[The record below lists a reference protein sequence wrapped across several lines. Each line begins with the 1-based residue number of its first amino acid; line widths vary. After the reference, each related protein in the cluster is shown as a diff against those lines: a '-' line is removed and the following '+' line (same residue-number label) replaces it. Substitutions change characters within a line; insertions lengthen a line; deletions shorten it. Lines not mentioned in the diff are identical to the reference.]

1 VNLLMGIDLGT
12 SGLKTIVIEEKGKVL
27 VEDKCSYSFDS
38 PKSGYAEQDPDVW
51 WNACKSTV
59 TEVLNFCRSKDIAGL
74 SFSGQMH
81 GLVML
86 DSNYQS
92 VRPAILHCDTRSTKQ
107 VEELQS
113 IFGTEGVRILMMN
126 AVYTGFLLPSL
137 LWVKENEPQNYQKI
151 HYVCLPKD
159 FLKLKITGELS
170 TDYSDASGTLAFDIK
185 NLCWSEE
192 ILNRLSIDIEIFPK
206 CYESTNRV
214 GSVSAEAAK
223 MTGLSADTPVM
234 AGGGDQVMQG
244 IGNGM
249 INVGDA
255 TVNIGSSG
263 QVSFQVDRPV
273 LNSNLSTNTFCS
285 YQRDRWL
292 LLGATMTAGL
302 SLKWWHQI
310 LGDVDYR
317 QMDSEVA
324 VIQPGSTGILFLPYL
339 NGERTPHVDP
349 NLSGMF
355 LGINIGTSQA
365 HMTRAVMEGI
375 TYSLMQAIEVCGELG
390 FSASSLIASGG
401 GARSQP
407 WLQLQADIYNLP
419 IRVGTFEEQAGLGA
433 AIVAGVGAG
442 VYSDLEEGCRT
453 AVRHRGNI
461 IYPDIANHRIYQ
473 EYYELYKE
481 AYFSN
486 KLLLNKIT
494 KMSRGNISCTH
505 S

>member
-1 VNLLMGIDLGT
+1 MNLLMGIDLGT
-12 SGLKTIVIEEKGKVL
+12 SGLKTIIVEEKGKVL
-27 VEDKCSYSFDS
+27 AEEKCSYSFDS
-38 PKSGYAEQDPDVW
+38 PKPGYAEQDPDVW
-51 WNACKSTV
+51 WHACKSTV
-59 TEVLNFCRSKDIAGL
+59 TKLMNFCRSEDISGL
-74 SFSGQMH
+74 GFSGQMH

-86 DSNYQS
+86 DVNYQS

-113 IFGTEGVRILMMN
+113 IFGTEEIRNLMMN

-137 LWVKENEPQNYQKI
+137 LWVKENEPQTYEKI
-151 HYVCLPKD
+151 RYVCLPKD
-159 FLKLKITGELS
+159 YLKLKITGELS

-192 ILNRLSIDIEIFPK
+192 ILDRLSLEIEIFPQ
-206 CYESTNRV
+206 CYKSTDRM
-214 GSVSAEAAK
+214 GSVSLEAAK
-223 MTGLSADTPVM
+223 ITGLSAGTPVM

-273 LNSNLSTNTFCS
+273 FNSNLSTNTFCS
-285 YQRDRWL
+285 YQKDRWL

-310 LGDVDYR
+310 IGDVDYR
-317 QMDSEVA
+317 QMDREVA
-324 VIQPGSTGILFLPYL
+324 AIQPGSSGILFLPYL

-355 LGINIGTSQA
+355 LGINIGASQA
-365 HMTRAVMEGI
+365 NMTRAVMEGVA
-375 TYSLMQAIEVCGELG
+375 YSLMQAIEVCGELG
-390 FSASSLIASGG
+390 FSATSFVASGG

-407 WLQLQADIYNLP
+407 WLQLQADIYNVP
-419 IRVGTFEEQAGLGA
+419 IRVATSEEQAGLGA

-442 VYSDLEEGCRT
+442 IYSDLGEGCLA
-453 AVRHRGNI
+453 AVRYREDL
-461 IYPDIANHRIYQ
+461 IYPDTTNHQIYL

-481 AYFSN
+481 IYSSN

-494 KMSRGNISCTH
+494 MMGRGNT
-505 S
+505 